1 MGGSGQKERAPRAR
15 AHNRSD
21 AWGAR
26 YVLEVS
32 IRTQRAARQAQNE
45 PAHVKRTTNDYSKGM
60 APSLP
65 SLPSANALRLALLAA
80 AAAGV
85 ICLLLA
91 TFATVIEINVGT
103 TTKVPGH
110 DTHLSGWDR
119 HGPALLLIALFAAA
133 MIAGALRGA
142 RPAMAAIAA
151 LGLVA
156 LLIALVG
163 DVPDLNQT
171 GFIGEVYEDAAAGPK
186 AGFYLETLGAVLLL
200 VSGGL
205 MLALPAASAPAP
217 RARGRERSADVA

>member
-1 MGGSGQKERAPRAR
+1 
-15 AHNRSD
+15 
-21 AWGAR
+21 
-26 YVLEVS
+26 
-32 IRTQRAARQAQNE
+32 
-45 PAHVKRTTNDYSKGM
+45 M

-65 SLPSANALRLALLAA
+65 SFPSANGLRLALLAA

-91 TFATVIEINVGT
+91 TFATVIEITVGT

-205 MLALPAASAPAP
+205 MLALPARSAPAP